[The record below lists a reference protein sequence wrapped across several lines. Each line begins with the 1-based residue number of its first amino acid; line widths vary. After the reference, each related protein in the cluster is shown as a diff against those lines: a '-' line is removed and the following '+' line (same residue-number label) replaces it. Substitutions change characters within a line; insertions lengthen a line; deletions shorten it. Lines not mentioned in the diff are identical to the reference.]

1 MDGWHQTVV
10 VTFCASVPGDAPLV
24 VRTNRSTKVL
34 YVVLMVATVLLV
46 VADVALVLLALL
58 WSPILFVYVP
68 LVAVQ
73 FWFVGRILR
82 EYQGLLGPQLA
93 ADHTGVW
100 VRTGTGSRPEV
111 VYLPWQAIDGIDA
124 ARKGPAVRVMSR
136 QGEALYGTRSHWRV
150 RALRRRFGT
159 SFAVDG
165 KRSVE
170 HPDQIAHRLWQL
182 AEWARR

>member
-93 ADHTGVW
+93 ADHTGC
-100 VRTGTGSRPEV
+100 GSAPAPARDRRSCTCRGRRSTASTRRARARPYE
-111 VYLPWQAIDGIDA
+111 
-124 ARKGPAVRVMSR
+124 S
-136 QGEALYGTRSHWRV
+136 
-150 RALRRRFGT
+150 
-159 SFAVDG
+159 
-165 KRSVE
+165 
-170 HPDQIAHRLWQL
+170 
-182 AEWARR
+182 